1 MGAPVI
7 TVVIM
12 MKHRL
17 QVDDCR
23 INVLRTCA
31 GGRCYIF
38 QALIIPLLV
47 NDLLK
52 HSP

>member
-1 MGAPVI
+1 MGAGVI
-7 TVVIM
+7 TVAIM
-12 MKHRL
+12 MMHRL

-31 GGRCYIF
+31 RGRCYNF